1 VAPTNYENAHVRKG
15 KKETEDE
22 NAKEREKAKVGTEN
36 RNEMER
42 SV

>member
-1 VAPTNYENAHVRKG
+1 VRKG
-15 KKETEDE
+15 KKEAEDE